1 MDGVGGYQGWRWI
14 FILEGLL
21 TVVVAASAYFFLEDF
36 PETASFLT
44 PMEREFVIHRLKY
57 QGSSSSGRR
66 VVQTEEFK
74 WKYIKEVFTDW
85 QVYASLFGMSL
96 VSIVFYPRVFFSQC

>member
-21 TVVVAASAYFFLEDF
+21 TVVVAVGAYFFLEDF

-44 PMEREFVIHRLKY
+44 PREREFVIHRLKY

-66 VVQTEEFK
+66 VAQTEEFK

-85 QVYASLFGMSL
+85 QVYASLFGMPL
-96 VSIVFYPRVFFSQC
+96 VSIYLLSVGFGQR